1 MIIKTVISNEFGG
14 TRVTKYGNIKFDENG
29 NADVADHVAE
39 ALIKTA
45 HIELGIQPVAPEPE
59 IKKKEVGII
68 ESETLDTDN
77 TVVESK
83 ESDYKREELEL
94 LTNRELREI
103 LIKAGFTNED
113 LRELQNKTKLINFI
127 LQ

>member
-14 TRVTKYGNIKFDENG
+14 IRVTKYGNIKFDETG

-45 HIELGIQPVAPEPE
+45 HIELGIQPVVPEPE

-68 ESETLDTDN
+68 ESETLGTDN

>member
-45 HIELGIQPVAPEPE
+45 HIELGVQPVAPEPE

-68 ESETLDTDN
+68 ESETLGTDN
-77 TVVESK
+77 AVVENK